1 MLETIFW
8 FVLVLGLLVFVHEL
22 GHFIL
27 AKLWGITVEE
37 FGIGYPPRLFKI
49 AEIHG
54 TEYTINLLPLG
65 GFVRLAGEE
74 DPSVPG
80 SFASKSRL
88 ARATTLVAGSA
99 MNLLLGIAIYT
110 AIFTIGAP
118 VPTPDKPGV
127 GIYEVEPGSPADKA
141 GLRVG
146 DTILQIDDLKLG
158 PGAVKDLKAY
168 VDAHAGQPVRLI
180 VERDGKVLEP
190 IVLVPRVRVREDQGA
205 MGVRIGEALARKSY
219 PLFTSL
225 GLAMREAVRVVIL
238 TFEVI
243 GDVLRGLIPLGSAVA
258 GPVGIAQATGEVARF
273 GPIWLMNFT
282 ALLSVNLALINLL
295 PFPALDGGRLIF
307 VILEAL
313 RGGRRIDPRKERLV
327 HVIGMAVLLSLML
340 FVSYL
345 DLVRIFNGGS
355 FLGQ

>member
-1 MLETIFW
+1 MLHTIFW
-8 FVLVLGLLVFVHEL
+8 FAVVLGLLVFVHEL

-37 FGIGYPPRLFKI
+37 FGFGYPPRLFKI
-49 AEIHG
+49 AEING

-99 MNLLLGIAIYT
+99 MNALLGIAIYT
-110 AIFTIGAP
+110 MIFTIGAP
-118 VPTPDKPGV
+118 VPAPDRPGV
-127 GIYEVEPGSPADKA
+127 GIYEVEPGSPADQA

-146 DTILQIDDLKLG
+146 DTILQVDDLKLG
-158 PGAVKDLKAY
+158 PGAVNQLKAY

-180 VERDGKVLEP
+180 VERNGKVLDP
-190 IVLVPRVRVREDQGA
+190 IVLVPRVHVRENQGA

-219 PLFTSL
+219 PLGTSL
-225 GLAMREAVRVVIL
+225 WLAVREAIRVVIL
-238 TFEVI
+238 TFGVL
-243 GDVLRGLIPLGSAVA
+243 GDVLRGLVPLGSAVA

-282 ALLSVNLALINLL
+282 ALLSVNLALINLM
-295 PFPALDGGRLIF
+295 PFPALDGGRLVF

-327 HVIGMAVLLSLML
+327 HIIGMAVLLSLML
-340 FVSYL
+340 FVSYF
-345 DLVRIFNGGS
+345 DLVRIFSGGS